1 MNKQEQMMASGMY
14 EQIDPPLLNLFLLS
28 DLTQKII
35 NTIGCS
41 DPQSFSLE
49 DLLSQDIPSEES
61 KEFGDTKAFQQ
72 TEILRERIIG
82 YMKDAKK
89 TTPAWMDILDKWFML
104 VRPIVVESLDSIEIT
119 NDEMLATY
127 RYRTACI
134 KMYGKIFTYKTVV
147 KPCGE
152 VYFDDSFIDGV
163 INPELDNDS
172 NIARLYKLFSSI
184 AIFDTLS
191 ASR

>member
-35 NTIGCS
+35 DTIGCS
-41 DPQSFSLE
+41 DPQSFNLE

-72 TEILRERIIG
+72 TEILRDRIIG
-82 YMKDAKK
+82 YMKDAKN
-89 TTPAWMDILDKWFML
+89 TAPAWMDILDRWFML
-104 VRPIVVESLDSIEIT
+104 VKPIVVESLDSIEVI

-127 RYRTACI
+127 RYRTTCI
-134 KMYGKIFTYKTVV
+134 KMYGKNFTYKTVV
-147 KPCGE
+147 KPSGE
-152 VYFDDSFIDGV
+152 VYFDDSFIDGA
-163 INPELDNDS
+163 INPELDDNS

-184 AIFDTLS
+184 AIFDTIL